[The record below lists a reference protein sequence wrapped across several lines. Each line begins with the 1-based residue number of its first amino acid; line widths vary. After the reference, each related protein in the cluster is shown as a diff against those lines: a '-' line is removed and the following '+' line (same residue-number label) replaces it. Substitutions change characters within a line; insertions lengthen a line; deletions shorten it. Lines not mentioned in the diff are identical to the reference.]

1 MQEGTHRYPRSVPSS
16 RPATGQLRVSWLLLV
31 VVGLVLVGFVVLA
44 PTIGL
49 LLEQRRDIAAME
61 AQVAAQQ
68 ANVEALQTEQ
78 ARWDDPAYIEAQAR
92 DRLFFV
98 YPGETSFVV
107 LDDRSA
113 LEAAAADVPSATLEE
128 PSRDWASAAATSFLI
143 AGLTDEGP
151 SSFVGVPPE
160 PQ

>member
-1 MQEGTHRYPRSVPSS
+1 MPSS
-16 RPATGQLRVSWLLLV
+16 RSATGQLRVSWLLLV
-31 VVGLVLVGFVVLA
+31 VVGLVLAGFVVLA

-68 ANVEALQTEQ
+68 ANVEALQTDQ

-113 LEAAAADVPSATLEE
+113 LETAAADVPSATLEE

-143 AGLTDEGP
+143 AGLTDESP
-151 SSFVGVPPE
+151 SSFMGVPPE